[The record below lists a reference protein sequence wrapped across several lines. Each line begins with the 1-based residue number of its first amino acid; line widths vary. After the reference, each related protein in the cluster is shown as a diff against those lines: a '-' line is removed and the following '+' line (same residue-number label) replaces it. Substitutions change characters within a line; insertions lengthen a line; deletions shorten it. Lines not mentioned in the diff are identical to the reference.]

1 MNPKVYISLIAV
13 GFFGAGVVAGVAYG
27 IRYTEDEVR
36 RVEDEIAEIR
46 KKFWDEKTEI
56 KEEAKAS
63 QINPNVEIDRTA
75 IYNGIVARQEYTELP
90 EEIVY
95 SNGEAEPE
103 EEPDEEPEEDPDA
116 LPIEDARMFEVKDP
130 NVPYKITE
138 EEFRVNEDDHTQTSL
153 VYFIKDDILVDE
165 DEQIVNDV
173 EDLVD
178 GCLDD
183 FSVHTPATVAY
194 IRNERLKLDIE
205 VVLDTDDYIDIDI
218 DHEFRKD
225 FDTSEPRKFR
235 DTNE

>member
-1 MNPKVYISLIAV
+1 MTPKVYISLIAV

-36 RVEDEIAEIR
+36 RVEDEIAELR
-46 KKFWDEKTEI
+46 KKFWDEKAEI
-56 KEEAKAS
+56 KEEVKVS
-63 QINPNVEIDRTA
+63 QLADVEIDRTA
-75 IYNGIVARQEYTELP
+75 IYNGIVSRQGYTDPP
-90 EEIVY
+90 EGAVY
-95 SNGEAEPE
+95 SNGEAESE

-116 LPIEDARMFEVKDP
+116 LPIEDVRMFEVKDP
-130 NVPYKITE
+130 NVPYMITE

-173 EDLVD
+173 ENLVD
-178 GCLDD
+178 SCLDNL
-183 FSVHTPATVAY
+183 SVHSPTTVVY
-194 IRNERLKLDIE
+194 VRNERLKLDIE

-225 FDTSEPRKFR
+225 FDPSEPRKFR

>member
-36 RVEDEIAEIR
+36 RVEDEIAELR
-46 KKFWDEKTEI
+46 KKFWDEKAEI
-56 KEEAKAS
+56 KEEAKVSEIA
-63 QINPNVEIDRTA
+63 NVEIDRAA
-75 IYNGIVARQEYTELP
+75 IYNGIVSRQEYTDLP
-90 EEIVY
+90 EDTVY

-103 EEPDEEPEEDPDA
+103 EESEDDPDA
-116 LPIEDARMFEVKDP
+116 LPIEDLRIFEVRDP
-130 NVPYKITE
+130 NVPYMITE

-173 EDLVD
+173 EALVD
-178 GCLDD
+178 SCLDN
-183 FSVHTPATVAY
+183 FSVHTPVTVVY
-194 IRNERLKLDIE
+194 VRNERLKLDIE

-225 FDTSEPRKFR
+225 FDPSEPRKFR

>member
-36 RVEDEIAEIR
+36 RVEDEIAELR
-46 KKFWDEKTEI
+46 RKFWDEKDEI
-56 KEEAKAS
+56 KEEAKVS
-63 QINPNVEIDRTA
+63 QLADVEIDRTA
-75 IYNGIVARQEYTELP
+75 IYNGIVSRQEYTDLP
-90 EEIVY
+90 EDTVY
-95 SNGEAEPE
+95 SKGEVETD

-116 LPIEDARMFEVKDP
+116 LPIEDVRMFEVKDP

-165 DEQIVNDV
+165 DEQIVNEV

-178 GCLDD
+178 TCLDD
-183 FSVHTPATVAY
+183 VTVHSPITVVY

-205 VVLDTDDYIDIDI
+205 VVLDTDDYIDVDI

>member
-46 KKFWDEKTEI
+46 RKFWDEKAEI
-56 KEEAKAS
+56 KEEAKVS
-63 QINPNVEIDRTA
+63 QLAEVEIDRAA
-75 IYNGIVARQEYTELP
+75 IYNGIVSRQEYTDLP
-90 EEIVY
+90 EDTVY
-95 SNGEAEPE
+95 SNGEAESE
-103 EEPDEEPEEDPDA
+103 EEPEEPEEDPDD
-116 LPIEDARMFEVKDP
+116 LPIEDLRMFEVKDP
-130 NVPYKITE
+130 NVPYMITE

-173 EDLVD
+173 EALVD
-178 GCLDD
+178 SCLDN
-183 FSVHTPATVAY
+183 FSVHSPTTVVY
-194 IRNERLKLDIE
+194 VRNERLKLDIE

-225 FDTSEPRKFR
+225 FDPSEPRKFR

>member
-36 RVEDEIAEIR
+36 RVEDEIAELR
-46 KKFWDEKTEI
+46 RKFWDEKTEI
-56 KEEAKAS
+56 KEEAKVSEFAD
-63 QINPNVEIDRTA
+63 VEIDRAA
-75 IYNGIVARQEYTELP
+75 IYNGIVSRQEYTDLP
-90 EEIVY
+90 EGTVY
-95 SNGEAEPE
+95 SKGEAEPE
-103 EEPDEEPEEDPDA
+103 EKPEEEPEEDPDS
-116 LPIEDARMFEVKDP
+116 LPIEDLRMFEVKDP

-138 EEFRVNEDDHTQTSL
+138 EEFRVNEDDNTQTSL

-165 DEQIVNDV
+165 DEQIVNEV

-178 GCLDD
+178 TCLDD
-183 FSVHTPATVAY
+183 VSVHTESTVVY

-205 VVLDTDDYIDIDI
+205 VVLDTDDYIDVDI
-218 DHEFRKD
+218 DHQFRKD
-225 FDTSEPRKFR
+225 FDPSEPRKFR

>member
-36 RVEDEIAEIR
+36 RVEDEIAELR
-46 KKFWDEKTEI
+46 RKFWDEKVEI
-56 KEEAKAS
+56 KEEAKVSELAD
-63 QINPNVEIDRTA
+63 VEIDRAA
-75 IYNGIVARQEYTELP
+75 IYNGIVSRQEYTDLP
-90 EEIVY
+90 EDTVY

-103 EEPDEEPEEDPDA
+103 EPEEEPEEDPDS
-116 LPIEDARMFEVKDP
+116 LPIEDLRMFEVKDP

-138 EEFRVNEDDHTQTSL
+138 EEFRVNEDDNTQTSL

-173 EDLVD
+173 EALVD

-183 FSVHTPATVAY
+183 VTVYTEHAVVY

-225 FDTSEPRKFR
+225 FDPSEPRKFR

>member
-36 RVEDEIAEIR
+36 RVEDEIAELR
-46 KKFWDEKTEI
+46 RKFWDEKVEI
-56 KEEAKAS
+56 KEEAKVSELAD
-63 QINPNVEIDRTA
+63 VEIDRAA
-75 IYNGIVARQEYTELP
+75 IYNGIVSRQEYTDLP
-90 EEIVY
+90 EDTVY

-103 EEPDEEPEEDPDA
+103 EPEEPEDDPDS
-116 LPIEDARMFEVKDP
+116 LPIEDLRMFEVKDP

-138 EEFRVNEDDHTQTSL
+138 EEFRINEDDNTQTSL

-173 EDLVD
+173 EALVD

-183 FSVHTPATVAY
+183 VTVYTEHAVVY

-205 VVLDTDDYIDIDI
+205 VVLDTDDYIDVDI
-218 DHEFRKD
+218 DHQFRKD
-225 FDTSEPRKFR
+225 FDSSEPRKFR

>member
-36 RVEDEIAEIR
+36 RVEDEIAELR
-46 KKFWDEKTEI
+46 RKFWDEKVEI
-56 KEEAKAS
+56 KEEAKVSELAD
-63 QINPNVEIDRTA
+63 VEIDRAA
-75 IYNGIVARQEYTELP
+75 IYNGIVSRQEYTDLP
-90 EEIVY
+90 EDTVY

-103 EEPDEEPEEDPDA
+103 EPEEEPEDDPDS
-116 LPIEDARMFEVKDP
+116 LPIEDLRMFEVKDP

-138 EEFRVNEDDHTQTSL
+138 EEFRVNEDDNTQTSL

-173 EDLVD
+173 EALVD

-183 FSVHTPATVAY
+183 VTVYTEHAVVY

-225 FDTSEPRKFR
+225 FDPSEPRKFR

>member
-46 KKFWDEKTEI
+46 RKFWDEKAEI
-56 KEEAKAS
+56 KEEAKVSELAD
-63 QINPNVEIDRTA
+63 VEIDRAA
-75 IYNGIVARQEYTELP
+75 IYNGIVSRQEYTDLP
-90 EEIVY
+90 EDTVY
-95 SNGEAEPE
+95 SNGEAESE
-103 EEPDEEPEEDPDA
+103 EEPEEPEEDPDA
-116 LPIEDARMFEVKDP
+116 LPIEDLRMFEVKDP
-130 NVPYKITE
+130 NVPYMITE

-165 DEQIVNDV
+165 DEQIVNEV

-178 GCLDD
+178 TCLDNV
-183 FSVHTPATVAY
+183 SVHTESTVVY

-205 VVLDTDDYIDIDI
+205 VVLDTDDYIDVDI
-218 DHEFRKD
+218 DHQFRKD
-225 FDTSEPRKFR
+225 FDSSEPRKFR

>member
-36 RVEDEIAEIR
+36 RVEDEIAELR
-46 KKFWDEKTEI
+46 KKFWDEKAEI
-56 KEEAKAS
+56 KEEAKVSEIA
-63 QINPNVEIDRTA
+63 NVEIDRAA
-75 IYNGIVARQEYTELP
+75 IYNGIVSRQEYTDLP
-90 EEIVY
+90 EGTVY

-116 LPIEDARMFEVKDP
+116 LPIEDLRMFEVKDP

-138 EEFRVNEDDHTQTSL
+138 EEFRVNEDDNTQTSL

-165 DEQIVNDV
+165 DEQIVNEV

-178 GCLDD
+178 TCLDD
-183 FSVHTPATVAY
+183 VSVHTESTVVY

-205 VVLDTDDYIDIDI
+205 VVLDTDDYIDVDI
-218 DHEFRKD
+218 DHQFRKD
-225 FDTSEPRKFR
+225 FDPSEPRKFR

>member
-36 RVEDEIAEIR
+36 RVEDEIAELR
-46 KKFWDEKTEI
+46 RKFWDEKAEI
-56 KEEAKAS
+56 KEEAKVSELAD
-63 QINPNVEIDRTA
+63 VEIDRAA
-75 IYNGIVARQEYTELP
+75 IYNGIVSRQEYTDLP
-90 EEIVY
+90 EDTVY
-95 SNGEAEPE
+95 SNGEAESE
-103 EEPDEEPEEDPDA
+103 EEPEEPEEDPDA
-116 LPIEDARMFEVKDP
+116 LPIEDLRMFEVKDP
-130 NVPYKITE
+130 NVPYMITE

-178 GCLDD
+178 SCLDN
-183 FSVHTPATVAY
+183 FSVHSPTTVVY
-194 IRNERLKLDIE
+194 VRNERLKLDIE

-218 DHEFRKD
+218 DHQFRKD
-225 FDTSEPRKFR
+225 FDSSEPRKFR

>member
-36 RVEDEIAEIR
+36 RVEDEIAELR
-46 KKFWDEKTEI
+46 RKFWDEKVEI
-56 KEEAKAS
+56 KEEAKVSELAD
-63 QINPNVEIDRTA
+63 VEIDRAA
-75 IYNGIVARQEYTELP
+75 IYNGIVSRQEYTDLP
-90 EEIVY
+90 EDTVY

-103 EEPDEEPEEDPDA
+103 EPEEEPEEDPDS
-116 LPIEDARMFEVKDP
+116 LPIEDLRMFEVKDP

-138 EEFRVNEDDHTQTSL
+138 EEFRVNEDDNTQTSL

-173 EDLVD
+173 EALVD

-183 FSVHTPATVAY
+183 VTVYTEHAVVY

-205 VVLDTDDYIDIDI
+205 VVLDTDDYIDVDI
-218 DHEFRKD
+218 DHQFRKD
-225 FDTSEPRKFR
+225 FDSSEPRKFR
-235 DTNE
+235 DTKE

>member
-36 RVEDEIAEIR
+36 RVEDEIAELR
-46 KKFWDEKTEI
+46 RKFWDEKAEI
-56 KEEAKAS
+56 KEEAKVSELAD
-63 QINPNVEIDRTA
+63 VEIDRAA
-75 IYNGIVARQEYTELP
+75 IYNGIVSRQEYTDLP
-90 EEIVY
+90 EDTVY

-103 EEPDEEPEEDPDA
+103 EEPEEPEEDPDA
-116 LPIEDARMFEVKDP
+116 LPIEELRMFEVKDP
-130 NVPYKITE
+130 NVPYMITE

-173 EDLVD
+173 ENLVD
-178 GCLDD
+178 SCLDN
-183 FSVHTPATVAY
+183 FSVHSPTTVVY
-194 IRNERLKLDIE
+194 VRNERLKLDIE

-225 FDTSEPRKFR
+225 FDPSEPRKFR